1 MALMVNKREPLKSA
15 LTYWMMRFEYS
26 LVMMVLAFSGFFTLL
41 KVMPLY
47 SQDWSVQTVFENIQ
61 EESKTQK
68 YTRTRVYDMIQKRF
82 GINGVDALMEFVEV
96 SGKGST
102 IIIEME
108 YERRVPLISNIELVA
123 TFNHNIDLSE

>member
-1 MALMVNKREPLKSA
+1 MNKQKGSSVV
-15 LTYWMMRFEYS
+15 FI
-26 LVMMVLAFSGFFTLL
+26 LVMMILAFSGFFTLL

-47 SQDWSVQTVFENIQ
+47 TQDWSVQTVLENIQ
-61 EESKTQK
+61 QESKSQK

-82 GINGVDALMEFVEV
+82 GINGVDALMEFVDV

-102 IIIEME
+102 IKIEME
-108 YERRVPLISNIELVA
+108 YERRVPLIANIELVA